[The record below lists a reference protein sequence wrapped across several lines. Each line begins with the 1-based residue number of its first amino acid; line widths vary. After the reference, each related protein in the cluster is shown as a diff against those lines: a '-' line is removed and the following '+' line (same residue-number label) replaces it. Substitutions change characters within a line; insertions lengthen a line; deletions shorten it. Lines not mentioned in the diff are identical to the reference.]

1 MPIWY
6 PEKPSPRIG
15 LRDPSDRLP
24 PGTTNLPNLSVPIWI
39 LGAGLCNPDPK
50 RTHWGGVAARRT
62 LEQGTTPQK
71 KTKEGPFIPG
81 AGRPLPQGLSKGN
94 YRNGHTPS
102 KTLKD
107 HRPCNYNHF
116 FRMPLLKLSQ
126 KPGQL
131 KRKKY
136 YKTQAPTCQIQYKP

>member
-1 MPIWY
+1 MPIRY
-6 PEKPSPRIG
+6 PEKTSPRIG

-24 PGTTNLPNLSVPIWI
+24 PGTTNLANLSVPIWI

-81 AGRPLPQGLSKGN
+81 AGRPLPQGLSKGKLSQRTYSIKN
-94 YRNGHTPS
+94 VKGPPPR
-102 KTLKD
+102 
-107 HRPCNYNHF
+107 NYNHF

-126 KPGQL
+126 KARPAQ
-131 KRKKY
+131 KK
-136 YKTQAPTCQIQYKP
+136 KVL